1 MKQKSITHRKISKGE
16 KRMQILAINGSPRPK
31 GNTSTIIGKILEG
44 ARSKGAQTTEVRL
57 HDMNLLGCQGC
68 LSCRKN
74 PGFCSQKDD
83 LSPFLEAIK
92 TCAGMVVG
100 CPIYMYRI
108 SGQMKLFVDRIYS
121 LYRNRPEGGY
131 DSMVPPGKTYAL
143 VTSQGAPNPE
153 QYTKSLRYL
162 AGMTG
167 TGLGMKVVGTIVHA
181 NSHESPVTEEKA
193 LLERAYELG
202 RQMIV

>member
-1 MKQKSITHRKISKGE
+1 
-16 KRMQILAINGSPRPK
+16 MQILAFNGSPRKK
-31 GNTSTIIGKILEG
+31 GNTSTIIESILEG

-57 HDMNLLGCQGC
+57 HDINLLGCQGC

-74 PGFCSQKDD
+74 PGFCKQKDD
-83 LSPFLEAIK
+83 LSQYLEMIK
-92 TCAGMVVG
+92 TCAGMVIG

-108 SGQMKLFVDRIYS
+108 SGQMKILVDRMYS
-121 LYRNRPEGGY
+121 LYRNLPEGGY
-131 DSMVPPGKTYAL
+131 DSMVPAGKTYVM

-167 TGLGMKVVGTIVHA
+167 TGLGMKRVGSITHV
-181 NSHESPVTEEKA
+181 NGNESPAEKDKA
-193 LLERAYELG
+193 LLERAFEIG
-202 RQMIV
+202 RSMVK